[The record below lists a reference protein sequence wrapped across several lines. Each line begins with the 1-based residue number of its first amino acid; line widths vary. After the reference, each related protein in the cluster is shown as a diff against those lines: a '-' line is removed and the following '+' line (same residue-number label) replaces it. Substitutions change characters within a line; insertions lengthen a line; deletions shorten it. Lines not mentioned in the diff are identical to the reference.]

1 MANSPLMEQ
10 VEVDAGASATPEQ
23 PGLLAPDLQLLFL
36 TWFTFFIL
44 LGILAKYAWK
54 PILANLESREQTIRN
69 SLEEADK
76 VREEYLNLDHKRKQ
90 ILTRADHEA
99 KEVVDKS
106 RHTAMNLAKVI
117 DRKAKEEAQ
126 IMMTNAERE
135 IEAELKNVE
144 ASLREKSADIA
155 VELAGK
161 IISKNLDSQGHRQLV
176 DRLIDEI

>member
-10 VEVDAGASATPEQ
+10 VQVDAGASATPEQ

-54 PILANLESREQTIRN
+54 PILANLESREQAIRN

-76 VREEYLNLDHKRKQ
+76 VREEYSNIDNKRKQ
-90 ILTRADHEA
+90 ILTQANHEA

-106 RHTAMNLAKVI
+106 RQTAINLARVI

-126 IMMTNAERE
+126 ITLTNAERE
-135 IEAELKNVE
+135 IKAELKKAE

-161 IISKNLDSQGHRQLV
+161 IVSKNLDSQGHRQLV